1 MAFCPTLLFW
11 KTKCEEIPAT
21 FLGKFVTM
29 QKKKGRVIPPLPNEK
44 TGNLLTSALKA
55 HLYSF
60 PLFKK
65 FWFLRNAKAR
75 NFKLSSKI

>member
-11 KTKCEEIPAT
+11 GTKCEEIPAT

-44 TGNLLTSALKA
+44 KVAKLTSAQNA

-65 FWFLRNAKAR
+65 F
-75 NFKLSSKI
+75 